1 MASLRYNICTD
12 STEIFFSKLRSAVL
26 NYHLPKLSFFTDP
39 YCAGGGGGGGGGDL
53 IRITYSFDQ
62 HLDSPKKELLIIS
75 SLVRNVLY
83 LNTDQ
88 LVLG

>member
-12 STEIFFSKLRSAVL
+12 STEIFFSKLRSAGL

-39 YCAGGGGGGGGGDL
+39 YCAGGYV